1 MCMHSDQFL
10 KRASRDSPVLE
21 MVLLA
26 VSTWKCWLTQAALP
40 QQLKAWKRLSCSKK
54 SMQMPPD
61 VRTCTP
67 TPPGAGAVFHS
78 GAPLHGPSTRQ
89 PCPAQGGPPTL
100 MQVPGFTATHM

>member
-1 MCMHSDQFL
+1 MVCMHSDQFL

-21 MVLLA
+21 IVLLA

-54 SMQMPPD
+54 STQMPPG

-67 TPPGAGAVFHS
+67 TPQIWSAI
-78 GAPLHGPSTRQ
+78 
-89 PCPAQGGPPTL
+89 CPQRC
-100 MQVPGFTATHM
+100 